1 MVVSGWAP
9 ALLSHNGRNEVDAM
23 IKILFSAALLIG
35 LSGPAFAAQR
45 QDEAVAAGKAWLEM
59 VDDGDYAA
67 AWSDVAQLFKGKM
80 DVDAWVQSVSA
91 PRGQV
96 GELKSR
102 KLKSYTEMTSL
113 PNAPDG
119 DYAIVEFD
127 SVFANRKDS
136 GEMLPLV
143 REDGRWK
150 VGGYYIK

>member
-1 MVVSGWAP
+1 
-9 ALLSHNGRNEVDAM
+9 M
-23 IKILFSAALLIG
+23 IRIAFSIALLIG
-35 LSGPAFAAQR
+35 LSGSAFADQR
-45 QDEAVAAGKAWLEM
+45 QDEAVAASTAWLKM

-67 AWSDVAQLFKGKM
+67 AWSDVAHLFKGKM

-96 GELKSR
+96 GALKSR
-102 KLKSYTEMTSL
+102 KLQSYMETTSL
-113 PNAPDG
+113 PDVPDG
-119 DYAIVEFD
+119 DYAIIVFD
-127 SVFANRKDS
+127 SVFANRPNS

>member
-1 MVVSGWAP
+1 
-9 ALLSHNGRNEVDAM
+9 M
-23 IKILFSAALLIG
+23 IKVLLSAALVVA
-35 LSGPAFAAQR
+35 LSGPAVADQR
-45 QDEAVAAGKAWLEM
+45 QDEAVAASKAWLKM

-91 PRGQV
+91 PRRQV
-96 GELKSR
+96 GTLKSR
-102 KLKSYTEMTSL
+102 RLKSYSETTSL

-127 SVFANRKDS
+127 SAFANRKDS

>member
-1 MVVSGWAP
+1 
-9 ALLSHNGRNEVDAM
+9 M
-23 IKILFSAALLIG
+23 IGILFSAALLIG
-35 LSGPAFAAQR
+35 LSGSAFADQR
-45 QDEAVAAGKAWLEM
+45 QDEAVAASKAWLKM

-67 AWSDVAQLFKGKM
+67 AWSDVAGLFRGKM
-80 DVDAWVQSVSA
+80 DVDVWVQSVSA

-96 GELKSR
+96 GALKSR
-102 KLKSYTEMTSL
+102 KLKNYTETTSL